1 MNRVGAENHG
11 EGVLR
16 SDHGGPGRRHLVLA
30 WVQSTIYKEFGSFLD
45 HRERDPLT
53 SHSFSSLEIRTRNR
67 RPPAS
72 CGSEEFE
79 VS

>member
-1 MNRVGAENHG
+1 MVA
-11 EGVLR
+11 
-16 SDHGGPGRRHLVLA
+16 PGSTTFGFGLA
-30 WVQSTIYKEFGSFLD
+30 LGSKYKEFGSFLD